1 MSQQELQ
8 SQRVAL
14 GRLLQTAGGSET
26 PAWTDVEAVDYDWSV
41 PHHFIPA
48 QLERLSAFAAA
59 AAGKIAEALN
69 SLLRSDMQLAT
80 GAIQEQYAR
89 DLRGGDE
96 DEAAEYFTPLMTG
109 SGEPYGTLAL
119 PVGVAVGWVQQLL
132 GGSAGQGG
140 EGKEPSSLESS
151 LLQDIF
157 TALATGLSAASAD
170 AGGATL
176 RAGKEITKGL
186 TVAGD
191 DGSQEYFRIT
201 FHQQDSDEQ
210 AAVSLLA
217 SSRQLESLAGAV
229 PSDQTP
235 EQAQAA
241 TRTHL
246 DGAPIVA
253 EVQLGMATVTVTD
266 ALSLEPGDVLL
277 IQKHIGEPIDLLV
290 GGCPLFSG
298 LPVTCS
304 GQYGIQITPPA
315 GPPGR

>member
-8 SQRVAL
+8 SQREAL
-14 GRLLQTAGGSET
+14 GRLLQSAGGSET
-26 PAWTDVEAVDYDWSV
+26 PARTDVEAVDYDWNV
-41 PHHFIPA
+41 PHHFAPA
-48 QLERLSAFAAA
+48 QLEKLSAFPAA

-69 SLLRSDMQLAT
+69 SLLRSDMQWAP

-89 DLRGGDE
+89 DLGAGE
-96 DEAAEYFTPLMTG
+96 DEAAEYCAPVMTG

-119 PVGVAVGWVQQLL
+119 PAGTAVGWVRQLL
-132 GGSAGQGG
+132 GGSADQGG

-157 TALATGLSAASAD
+157 AALAAGLSAASAE

-176 RAGKEITKGL
+176 RAGNEITKGL

-191 DGSQEYFRIT
+191 DESQEYCRIT

-210 AAVSLLA
+210 AVVSLLA
-217 SSRQLESLAGAV
+217 SSRQLEPLAGAAA
-229 PSDQTP
+229 SDQTR

-246 DGAPIVA
+246 EEVPIVA
-253 EVQLGMATVTVTD
+253 EVRLGTATLTLSD

-277 IQKHIGEPIDLLV
+277 IQKYTREPIDLLV
-290 GGCPLFSG
+290 SDRAAFSG
-298 LPVTCS
+298 FPITCS
-304 GQYGIQITPPA
+304 GQYGIQIAPPA

>member
-8 SQRVAL
+8 SQRAAL
-14 GRLLQTAGGSET
+14 GRLLQTAGGGET
-26 PAWTDVEAVDYDWSV
+26 PAWTDVEAADYDWSV
-41 PHHFIPA
+41 PHHFVPA
-48 QLERLSAFAAA
+48 QLASLSAFAAA
-59 AAGKIAEALN
+59 AAAKIAEGLN
-69 SLLRSDMQLAT
+69 SLLRSDMQLSA

-89 DLRGGDE
+89 DVRTGE
-96 DEAAEYFTPLMTG
+96 DEAAEYFATLVTG
-109 SGEPYGTLAL
+109 SSEPYGVLAL
-119 PVGVAVGWVQQLL
+119 PVGVAIGWVQQLL
-132 GGSAGQGG
+132 GGSADQGG

-157 TALATGLSAASAD
+157 TALATGLSAASAE

-186 TVAGD
+186 TVAD
-191 DGSQEYFRIT
+191 NDGSQEYCRIT
-201 FHQQDSDEQ
+201 FQQQDSDEQ

-217 SSRQLESLAGAV
+217 LSRQLEPVAGAV

-246 DGAPIVA
+246 EEIPIVA
-253 EVQLGMATVTVTD
+253 DVQLGTATVTLSD

-277 IQKHIGEPIDLLV
+277 IQKHLGEPVDMSV
-290 GGCPLFSG
+290 SGRSLFSG

-315 GPPGR
+315 RPPGR

>member
-69 SLLRSDMQLAT
+69 SLLRSDMQLAA

-89 DLRGGDE
+89 DLRAGE

-119 PVGVAVGWVQQLL
+119 PAGVAVGWVQQLL
-132 GGSAGQGG
+132 GGTAGQGG

-157 TALATGLSAASAD
+157 AALAASLSAASAE

-186 TVAGD
+186 TVADD
-191 DGSQEYFRIT
+191 DGNQEYCRIT

-217 SSRQLESLAGAV
+217 SSRQLELLAGAAA
-229 PSDQTP
+229 SDQTP

-246 DGAPIVA
+246 EEVLIVA
-253 EVQLGMATVTVTD
+253 EVQLGTATVTLSD

-290 GGCPLFSG
+290 GGCSLFSG